1 MTIQIA
7 SVGVIGA
14 YHLSF
19 VSSFAM
25 TNQVNKK
32 IKVLHLIKS
41 LGRGGAEKLIPETA
55 LVHDQDRFEFYC
67 LYFYHQQNN
76 IVDELEAAGI
86 QVQLIPAGN
95 LSLFFQVKRVREFVA
110 ANQIDI
116 IHAHLPWAGILS
128 RFVGKETKIPI
139 VYTEHNT
146 WDRYNKVSYWGNRVT
161 FKHQDVAIAVS
172 NEVALS
178 MQLNSI
184 FDPYRRGGRLKVKVI
199 QNGVNTEVFRRMSED
214 KKSASVPFNNEEMK
228 RKENGEKGME
238 NGEKRIENGEK
249 RKENGEWRIENGEK
263 NPDGVSPSPN
273 LSISESP
280 NLPISQSPNPR
291 ISPSPNPPIS
301 QSPNLRI
308 SESPNLPISQS
319 PNLPISQSPN
329 LPISPSPNLSIS
341 QSPNLPISESPNL
354 RISQS
359 PNLPISPS
367 PNLKFQLGI
376 PEAAKVIGKVAVFRS
391 QKRLWI
397 WVDLAL
403 KILERCPETHFL
415 LVGDGDWR
423 ERIIAQIEKSG
434 KQQNFHWV
442 GVQKEVIPYLS
453 IMDIY
458 MSTSEF
464 EGLPIAMLEAMSCE
478 VPVVATS
485 AGGIG
490 EMVQHGVQGFL
501 TGIDAYEG
509 LVDFAVQLL
518 EDPALHSQ
526 FAKAARARV
535 VEKFS
540 MKRMVR
546 ELEGVYDSVI
556 ARH

>member
-1 MTIQIA
+1 LQ
-7 SVGVIGA
+7 S
-14 YHLSF
+14 
-19 VSSFAM
+19 
-25 TNQVNKK
+25 K

-55 LVHDQDRFEFYC
+55 MVHNQDRFEFYC
-67 LYFYHQQNN
+67 IYFYHQQNN
-76 IVDELEAAGI
+76 IVDELEGAGI
-86 QVQLIPAGN
+86 EVQLIPAGN
-95 LSLFFQVKRVREFVA
+95 LSLFFQVKRVQEFVA

-178 MQLNSI
+178 MQLNSM
-184 FDPYRRGGRLKVKVI
+184 FDPYKRGGRLKVKVI
-199 QNGVNTEVFRRMSED
+199 QNGVNTEVFRRETEVARRETEGGGLSD
-214 KKSASVPFNNEEMK
+214 SNLGH
-228 RKENGEKGME
+228 RENSDFKME
-238 NGEKRIENGEK
+238 QDLNTPLQRGTGRIDL
-249 RKENGEWRIENGEK
+249 K
-263 NPDGVSPSPN
+263 NHLN
-273 LSISESP
+273 
-280 NLPISQSPNPR
+280 
-291 ISPSPNPPIS
+291 
-301 QSPNLRI
+301 
-308 SESPNLPISQS
+308 
-319 PNLPISQSPN
+319 
-329 LPISPSPNLSIS
+329 
-341 QSPNLPISESPNL
+341 
-354 RISQS
+354 
-359 PNLPISPS
+359 
-367 PNLKFQLGI
+367 I
-376 PEAAKVIGKVAVFRS
+376 PLTSLVIGKVAVFRS

-403 KILERCPETHFL
+403 KILERCPDTHFL

-434 KQQNFHWV
+434 KQKNFHWV

-458 MSTSEF
+458 LSTSEF

-490 EMVQHGVQGFL
+490 EMVQHGIQGFL
-501 TGIDAYEG
+501 TGIDDYEG
-509 LVDFAVQLL
+509 LVDYAVQLL
-518 EDPALHSQ
+518 EDPELHSQ

-535 VEKFS
+535 VDQFS
-540 MKRMVR
+540 MNRMVK
-546 ELEGVYDSVI
+546 ELEGVYESVI
-556 ARH
+556 ARHCED

>member
-1 MTIQIA
+1 
-7 SVGVIGA
+7 
-14 YHLSF
+14 
-19 VSSFAM
+19 
-25 TNQVNKK
+25 VNKK
-32 IKVLHLIKS
+32 IKILHLIKS

-128 RFVGKETKIPI
+128 RFVGKEIKVPI

-184 FDPYRRGGRLKVKVI
+184 FDPYRRGGRMKIKVI
-199 QNGVNTEVFRRMSED
+199 QNGVNTEVFRRTSED
-214 KKSASVPFNNEEMK
+214 KKSASVPFNNEEIK
-228 RKENGEKGME
+228 RKENGEKRM
-238 NGEKRIENGEK
+238 
-249 RKENGEWRIENGEK
+249 ENGEK
-263 NPDGVSPSPN
+263 NPDGG
-273 LSISESP
+273 
-280 NLPISQSPNPR
+280 
-291 ISPSPNPPIS
+291 
-301 QSPNLRI
+301 
-308 SESPNLPISQS
+308 SQS
-319 PNLPISQSPN
+319 PNLPVSQSPN
-329 LPISPSPNLSIS
+329 LSVSPSS
-341 QSPNLPISESPNL
+341 
-354 RISQS
+354 
-359 PNLPISPS
+359 
-367 PNLKFQLGI
+367 NLKSQLGI
-376 PEAAKVIGKVAVFRS
+376 PEAAKVIGIVAVFRD
-391 QKRLWI
+391 QKRLWV

-403 KILERCPETHFL
+403 QILKKCENTHFL
-415 LVGDGDWR
+415 LVGDGEWR
-423 ERIIAQIEKSG
+423 TRLERQIDQSG
-434 KQQNFHWV
+434 KAANFHLV
-442 GVQKEVIPYLS
+442 GVQKQVIPYLS

-458 MSTSEF
+458 LSSSEF

-478 VPVVATS
+478 VPVVATR

-490 EMVQHGVQGFL
+490 EVVQHGVQGFL

-518 EDPALHSQ
+518 EDPELHSQ

-540 MKRMVR
+540 MNRMVR

-556 ARH
+556 ARHCACPPRREDCMLSVIARINRKHAFTGYMLIRSNLFDGSRLHQSG

>member
-1 MTIQIA
+1 MTIQTA

-19 VSSFAM
+19 VSSFAT
-25 TNQVNKK
+25 TNPVYKK
-32 IKVLHLIKS
+32 IKILHLIKS

-55 LVHDQDRFEFYC
+55 LVHNQDRFEFYC
-67 LYFYHQQNN
+67 IYFFHQEDY
-76 IVDELEAAGI
+76 IIDELERAGI
-86 QVQLIPAGN
+86 QVHLIPSKN
-95 LSLFFQVKRVREFVA
+95 LALFFQIQKVREFIKEHS
-110 ANQIDI
+110 IDI

-128 RFVGKETKIPI
+128 RFVGRDIKIPI

-146 WDRYNKVSYWGNRVT
+146 WDRYNIVSYWGNRLT

-199 QNGVNTEVFRRMSED
+199 QNGVNTKVFKRETDVGRRETESDGRKMEVGSWESEEVIV
-214 KKSASVPFNNEEMK
+214 AGHLE
-228 RKENGEKGME
+228 
-238 NGEKRIENGEK
+238 
-249 RKENGEWRIENGEK
+249 
-263 NPDGVSPSPN
+263 NPDSDREQD
-273 LSISESP
+273 L
-280 NLPISQSPNPR
+280 
-291 ISPSPNPPIS
+291 NPPLQRGGGGIGALQRGVKMIDLKNQLHIPS
-301 QSPNLRI
+301 TSP
-308 SESPNLPISQS
+308 
-319 PNLPISQSPN
+319 
-329 LPISPSPNLSIS
+329 
-341 QSPNLPISESPNL
+341 
-354 RISQS
+354 
-359 PNLPISPS
+359 
-367 PNLKFQLGI
+367 
-376 PEAAKVIGKVAVFRS
+376 VIGKVAVFRS

-397 WVDLAL
+397 WVDVAL

-423 ERIIAQIEKSG
+423 ERIIAQIERSG
-434 KQQNFHWV
+434 KQKNFHWV
-442 GVQKEVIPYLS
+442 GLQKEVIPYLS

-458 MSTSEF
+458 LSTSEF

-518 EDPALHSQ
+518 EDPELHSQ

-540 MKRMVR
+540 MNRMVR

-556 ARH
+556 ARHCACPPRREDCMLSVIARINRKHAFTGYMLIRSNLFDGSRLLQSG